1 MRYKIGDNVE
11 GFKIIKE
18 MTGGGMSRVYV
29 SENYLN
35 NTLTGNAFAII
46 KVISKEMIAKDNS
59 TPKAIE
65 DQWSK
70 ALDEFT
76 LTWAIFEKPHPNIAK
91 PIKWNMSD
99 DKKTVYIITEFVDGP
114 SLTKLISDQK
124 ALTVD
129 RALYYFKKIC
139 LGVSHLHHLNG
150 KKTII
155 HRDLKSDN
163 IMLTR
168 DLREVK
174 IIDYGIAT
182 SFYDNAFES
191 SEGTIYC
198 TANYTTV
205 DILKLTSSIL
215 NGANNGDPKDIKKLV
230 EIITP
235 QFDFHALGIILYEM
249 LTGSFPFSEVK
260 DEKDREKIK
269 KWLKYDLPI
278 ISNIINNV
286 PTSIDNI
293 IFRLTASKE
302 EDKKFRYKIIDEL
315 IEDLKT
321 WDAEDRRNEPLLK
334 PMEKRIFQQPHVFDV
349 EALKNEEKF
358 YHKWWFFIIVNVVA
372 IAIILVVIISILVIK

>member
-11 GFKIIKE
+11 GFKIISE
-18 MTGGGMSRVYV
+18 LTGGGMSRVYLG
-29 SENYLN
+29 ENYLN
-35 NTLTGNAFAII
+35 NPTTGNFNVII
-46 KVISKEMIAKDNS
+46 KVISKEMIARDNS
-59 TPKAIE
+59 TSKAIE

-114 SLTKLISDQK
+114 SLTRLISTQK

-129 RALYYFKKIC
+129 RALFYFKKIC
-139 LGVSHLHHLNG
+139 LGVSNLHHLSG

-163 IMLTR
+163 IMLTK

-191 SEGTIYC
+191 NEGTIYC
-198 TANYTTV
+198 TASYTTA
-205 DILKLTSSIL
+205 DILKLTPAIL
-215 NGANNGDPKDIKKLV
+215 NGANNGDHKDVKKLV

-249 LTGSFPFSEVK
+249 LTGGFPFKEEK

-302 EDKKFRYKIIDEL
+302 EDKKFRYRKIDDL
-315 IEDLKT
+315 LEDLKT
-321 WDAEDRRNEPLLK
+321 WDTEERRNEPLLK
-334 PMEKRIFQQPHVFDV
+334 PMEKRTFQQPHVFDV
-349 EALKNEEKF
+349 DKLKTNEKF
-358 YHKWWFFIIVNVVA
+358 YHKWWFFIVINVTALAV
-372 IAIILVVIISILVIK
+372 ILVVIITILVIK